1 MNLIVSLQMR
11 TTNGKFNKWA
21 GVAVAYLLLVTHC
34 LAQLAPSKQQTRRI
48 DQPSVAGEIPGRYE
62 GIGTTQSHGDVPIVM
77 EIRSVKGTIT
87 GTMHTPLGD
96 FELTQGRYAE
106 GKLTLTVES
115 YDDEGSITASLGDG
129 KLVGEFI
136 GFGEKARL
144 ELKRTGPPSP
154 PIRPTLSLSKEAW
167 REDLQYLAREL
178 PRRHKNAFHRVTREQ
193 FEQAVAELNSK
204 IPSLRESDIVM
215 EMSRIVAMIGDGHTN
230 LGWHWLLP
238 RAPLRLFWFGKELRV
253 TEATAAYRRALGA
266 RVVKIGN
273 ATVEEAYRRDQPYIS
288 QGESEGFVLDVNA
301 ANMTYPAHLHG
312 LGLAPDTTHALYT
325 FEDDRGR
332 RFSLDIK
339 ALAPGQPVE
348 LLDAAKKKPL
358 YRQRP
363 DEPLW
368 FRHLAKAQTLY
379 FNFSGYPRRR
389 AFGKFSQE
397 LFDFIDRHPIKR
409 VIVDMRQNG
418 GGDFSRGRE
427 FIISGFK
434 QRPAINRRGQM
445 FVIIG
450 RVTYSAGMVNA
461 SDFRSE
467 MNAILVGEPTGQR
480 PNSYSE
486 NRAFSLP
493 NSHLSVSYSTQ
504 YYKVQEKDTPGIIP
518 DKRIDP
524 DWTSYK
530 EGRDPALEWILAYP
544 SDK

>member
-1 MNLIVSLQMR
+1 MR
-11 TTNGKFNKWA
+11 TTKRKFKKWA
-21 GVAVAYLLLVTHC
+21 GITVIYLLLGTPC
-34 LAQLAPSKQQTRRI
+34 LAQLAPSKQQVRRI
-48 DQPSVAGEIPGRYE
+48 DQPAVDSEISGRYE
-62 GIGTTQSHGDVPIVM
+62 GIGKTQSHGDVPIVI

-87 GTMHTPLGD
+87 GTMHTALGD
-96 FELTQGRYAE
+96 FALNHGSYTE

-115 YDDEGSITASLGDG
+115 YDDEGSMTASLDDG

-136 GFGEKARL
+136 GFDEKARL

-154 PIRPTLSLSKEAW
+154 LIRPTLSLSKEAW
-167 REDLQYLAREL
+167 REDLLYLAKEL

-193 FEQAVAELNSK
+193 FERAVAEFDTK
-204 IPSLRESDIVM
+204 IHSLQDINIVM
-215 EMSRIVAMIGDGHTN
+215 EMSRMVAMVGDGHTN
-230 LGWHWLLP
+230 LGWHGLFP
-238 RAPLRLFWFGKELRV
+238 RAPVRLFWFGKELRV
-253 TEATAAYRRALGA
+253 TETVGAYRQALGA

-288 QGESEGFVLDVNA
+288 QGESEEFVLDVNA

-312 LGLAPDTTHALYT
+312 LGLAPDTTRARYT
-325 FEDDRGR
+325 FADDKGR

-339 ALAPGQPVE
+339 ALAPGEQVE
-348 LLDAAKKKPL
+348 WLDAAKKKPL
-358 YRQRP
+358 YRQKP

-368 FRHLAKAQTLY
+368 FTYLPDSQTLY

-389 AFGKFSQE
+389 AFAKFSQD
-397 LFDFIDRHPIKR
+397 LFDFIDRHAIKR

-434 QRPAINRRGQM
+434 RRPAVTRRGQM

-450 RVTYSAGMVNA
+450 RATYSAGMVNVA
-461 SDFRSE
+461 DFRSE
-467 MNAILVGEPTGQR
+467 VNAILVGEPTGQR

-518 DKRIDP
+518 DKR
-524 DWTSYK
+524 
-530 EGRDPALEWILAYP
+530 
-544 SDK
+544 SDS

>member
-1 MNLIVSLQMR
+1 MR
-11 TTNGKFNKWA
+11 TTKGKFNKWA
-21 GVAVAYLLLVTHC
+21 DITVIFLLLGTPC
-34 LAQLAPSKQQTRRI
+34 LAQLHPSKQQVRRI
-48 DQPSVAGEIPGRYE
+48 DEPAVAGEISGRYE
-62 GIGTTQSHGDVPIVM
+62 GIGKTQSYGDVPIVL

-96 FELTQGRYAE
+96 FELTQGSYTE

-115 YDDEGSITASLGDG
+115 YDDEGSITASLDDG

-154 PIRPTLSLSKEAW
+154 LIRPTLSLSKEAW

-193 FEQAVAELNSK
+193 FEQAVADLDFK
-204 IPSLRESDIVM
+204 IPSLRDSNIVM
-215 EMSRIVAMIGDGHTN
+215 GMSRIVATVGDGHTS
-230 LGWHWLLP
+230 LGWHWLFP
-238 RAPLRLFWFGKELRV
+238 RAPLRLCWFGKELRV

-288 QGESEGFVLDVNA
+288 QRESEEFVLDVNA

-312 LGLAPDTTHALYT
+312 LGLAPDATRALYT
-325 FEDDRGR
+325 FEDDKGR
-332 RFSLDIK
+332 RFTLDIK
-339 ALAPGQPVE
+339 ALAPGRQVE
-348 LLDAAKKKPL
+348 LLDAARSKPL
-358 YRQRP
+358 SRQKP

-368 FRHLAKAQTLY
+368 YRYLPNAQTLY
-379 FNFSGYPRRR
+379 FNFSGYPRKR
-389 AFGKFSQE
+389 AFAKFSQE

-434 QRPAINRRGQM
+434 QRPAIARRGQM

-450 RVTYSAGMVNA
+450 RATFSAGMVNA
-461 SDFRSE
+461 ADFRSE
-467 MNAILVGEPTGQR
+467 VNAILVGEPTGQR

-530 EGRDPALEWILAYP
+530 EGRDPELEWILAYP

>member
-1 MNLIVSLQMR
+1 
-11 TTNGKFNKWA
+11 
-21 GVAVAYLLLVTHC
+21 
-34 LAQLAPSKQQTRRI
+34 
-48 DQPSVAGEIPGRYE
+48 
-62 GIGTTQSHGDVPIVM
+62 
-77 EIRSVKGTIT
+77 
-87 GTMHTPLGD
+87 
-96 FELTQGRYAE
+96 
-106 GKLTLTVES
+106 
-115 YDDEGSITASLGDG
+115 
-129 KLVGEFI
+129 
-136 GFGEKARL
+136 
-144 ELKRTGPPSP
+144 
-154 PIRPTLSLSKEAW
+154 
-167 REDLQYLAREL
+167 
-178 PRRHKNAFHRVTREQ
+178 
-193 FEQAVAELNSK
+193 
-204 IPSLRESDIVM
+204 
-215 EMSRIVAMIGDGHTN
+215 
-230 LGWHWLLP
+230 
-238 RAPLRLFWFGKELRV
+238 V
-253 TEATAAYRRALGA
+253 TEAAAAYRRALGA
-266 RVVKIGN
+266 RVVRVGN

-288 QGESEGFVLDVNA
+288 QGESEEFVLDVNA

-312 LGLAPDTTHALYT
+312 LGLAPDTTRALYT
-325 FEDDRGR
+325 FEDDKGR

-339 ALAPGQPVE
+339 ALAPGRQVE
-348 LLDAAKKKPL
+348 WLDASRKKPL
-358 YRQRP
+358 YRRKP

-368 FRHLAKAQTLY
+368 YRYLPNAQTLY
-379 FNFSGYPRRR
+379 LNFSGYPRKR

-434 QRPAINRRGQM
+434 QRPAITRRGQV

-450 RVTYSAGMVNA
+450 RQTYSAGMVNA

-493 NSHLSVSYSTQ
+493 NAHLSVSYSTQ

-524 DWTSYK
+524 EWTSYK